1 MKKYLLMA
9 DRLIMAAGGIGL
21 VLRLWLQLVGPDEKG
36 LFPAGH
42 ISWLLLLVLTG
53 CVAVGLFLLA
63 GYAGRNRS
71 YRSNFPASV
80 PGAIGCAIG
89 AVCVAWSSLS
99 SLLESA
105 GTLQTVCSFAGV
117 AAAVAL
123 AFFGWCRFKDLRPNG
138 FTFGLICLYLG
149 IRVFVLGRL
158 WGDDPE
164 LLRFLFG
171 FLATVCTMLAGYQ
184 LWGFAVELGNRSA
197 SLLWSGLAIFLC
209 CSAVGE
215 GTDPILYAGL
225 AVWLLLNLCPL
236 KVPPRA
242 PRPATAAEAPA
253 EAPAAEAPTEEL
265 TDEQLRDILLAADLT
280 ATDEGEAEA

>member
-9 DRLIMAAGGIGL
+9 DRLIIAAGGIGL

-36 LFPAGH
+36 LYPAGH
-42 ISWLLLLVLTG
+42 ISWILLLVLTAG
-53 CVAVGLFLLA
+53 VAVGLFLLA
-63 GYAGRNRS
+63 GLAGRNRS
-71 YRSNFPASV
+71 YRSNFPASKPAAV
-80 PGAIGCAIG
+80 GCAIG
-89 AVCVAWSSLS
+89 AMCVAWSAIQT
-99 SLLESA
+99 LLRA
-105 GTLQTVCSFAGV
+105 TVVLQTVCGFAGV

-123 AFFGWCRFKDLRPNG
+123 AFFGWCRLKDLRPNG
-138 FTFGLICLYLG
+138 FIFGLICLYFG

-171 FLATVCTMLAGYQ
+171 FLATVCTMLASYQ

-197 SLLWSGLAIFLC
+197 SLLWSLLAIFLC

-215 GTDPILYAGL
+215 NSDPILYAGL

-236 KVPPRA
+236 KNPPRP
-242 PRPATAAEAPA
+242 PRPAPEAAAPEAAEQ
-253 EAPAAEAPTEEL
+253 APAAEEITDTQLMDVLLSEEL
-265 TDEQLRDILLAADLT
+265 SVP
-280 ATDEGEAEA
+280 DEGEAEA